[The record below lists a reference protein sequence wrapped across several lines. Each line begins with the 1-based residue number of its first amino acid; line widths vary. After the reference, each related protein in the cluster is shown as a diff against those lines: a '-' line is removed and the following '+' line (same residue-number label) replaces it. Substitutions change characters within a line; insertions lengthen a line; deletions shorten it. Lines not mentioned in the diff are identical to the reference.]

1 MDTLGDM
8 TRTGFKVS
16 GTASDL
22 VELEDAKGLKHLGIT
37 FHRKFRDHG
46 SLTRGI
52 DRALAFLEQPDVC
65 DLLEMVDRVP
75 EAGAFIY
82 PTGTVSPLADML
94 DVLRKMGDVGG
105 NKAGLELCLFVA
117 QILQEAYLKGEPHG
131 LDSHGDLSPWRVV
144 LKSNGQLRIIGF
156 GLPQVDMLM
165 ARESDRVT
173 LKEDAYRY
181 CPPERIDGEPED
193 FSSDL
198 YSLALMAFELM
209 VGEPLFNGSLSEMKQ
224 QATNAQGPYRLYQY
238 RDRLPE
244 SVIELLTRCLKFD
257 MDSRHADINEFIW
270 EVQDLLALP
279 EVDGPSLVELCDR
292 LSSRLKRRRSAGA
305 SSSETS
311 DGEDEPGARALE
323 KSRGDEPEPEEDAG
337 PGQRWGR
344 VSRSGARESR
354 RAPSVARS
362 GSSRKSGRDALRDRL
377 KRSSGRGGP
386 PPSDPKASLKKRLR
400 RSRGREDGPPSRT
413 SKSRDRPLR
422 ASQRSDD
429 RRSLRRSRDQQDP
442 QASEP
447 SVARSGRAASLL
459 KRLRSSR
466 GADEAEAEPPKRRR
480 RGASTSTFD
489 VEVDGA
495 DPIAVTAAP
504 DGAIAELIA
513 AALEQSGRVAAGKGG
528 ATTTWFSAEQ
538 GEDLLLSSA
547 PISELDPDES
557 IRLVEEAARTY
568 VVLVEVEGSEA
579 AATPMTICS
588 GLSAADAAATLSR
601 LLGLGEGTWGLS
613 VDGERL
619 HPLQPVG
626 ELVTAN
632 DKHLVVSK

>member
-52 DRALAFLEQPDVC
+52 DQALAFLEQPDVC

-94 DVLRKMGDVGG
+94 DVLRKMGEVGG

-117 QILQEAYLKGEPHG
+117 QVLQDAYLKGEPHG
-131 LDSHGDLSPWRVV
+131 LESHGDLSPWRVV

-156 GLPQVDMLM
+156 GIPQVDMLM

-181 CPPERIDGEPED
+181 CPPERIDGETED

-209 VGEPLFNGSLSEMKQ
+209 VGDPLFNGSLSEMKQ

-292 LSSRLKRRRSAGA
+292 LSSRLKRRRTAGA
-305 SSSETS
+305 SSSETQDSEDGAATRTLETSRS
-311 DGEDEPGARALE
+311 DQ
-323 KSRGDEPEPEEDAG
+323 SEPEEDAS

-362 GSSRKSGRDALRDRL
+362 GSSRGGGRDALRDRL

-386 PPSDPKASLKKRLR
+386 PPADPKTSLKQRLR
-400 RSRGREDGPPSRT
+400 RSRGRDDGPPSQATR
-413 SKSRDRPLR
+413 SSDRPLR
-422 ASQRSDD
+422 ASRRTDAQ
-429 RRSLRRSRDQQDP
+429 RSLRRSREEQEP
-442 QASEP
+442 APPEP
-447 SVARSGRAASLL
+447 SVGRSGRAASLL

-480 RGASTSTFD
+480 RSAPKEAF
-489 VEVDGA
+489 ECEIDGA
-495 DPIAVTAAP
+495 DPIAVPAP
-504 DGAIAELIA
+504 PGGVIADLVA
-513 AALEQSGRVAAGKGG
+513 AALERSGRTPGGTGG
-528 ATTTWFSAEQ
+528 AITTWFSVEQ

-547 PISELDPDES
+547 PVTELDADEP
-557 IRLVEEAARTY
+557 IRLVEEAARTH
-568 VVLVEVEGSEA
+568 VVLVEVEGSGA
-579 AATPMTICS
+579 DATPMTICT
-588 GLSAADAAATLSR
+588 GLSAGEAAATVGR
-601 LLGLGEGTWGLS
+601 LLGLSDGPWHLS

-619 HPLQPVG
+619 HPLQPIG